1 MVTLIRPWSFAVMV
15 QPSSPPHGFDG
26 VLRRYATQST
36 SAVGLIVGITG
47 LMLFFH
53 LARGPVESAH
63 EWLGLLFVAIAVL
76 HVVRHRRSFA
86 MMLRERRQQ
95 ALFALAA
102 LGFAAFLL
110 APSTGPDPRHRLTD
124 LAMEAP
130 LARLAPL
137 VGIVPEEAARRL
149 TAAGIAVPN
158 TEQSLAGIAAF
169 NHAEPGKL
177 LGLVVGRPPEPVSV
191 PAEE

>member
-1 MVTLIRPWSFAVMV
+1 MV
-15 QPSSPPHGFDG
+15 QSSPPPTGFDG
-26 VLRRYATQST
+26 MLRRYATQST

-47 LMLFFH
+47 LILFFH

-63 EWLGLLFVAIAVL
+63 EWLGLLFVAIALL

-86 MMLRERRQQ
+86 AMLRERRQQ
-95 ALFALAA
+95 VLFALAA

-110 APSTGPDPRHRLTD
+110 APSNGPDPRHRLIG

-130 LARLAPL
+130 LTRLAPL
-137 VGIVPEEAARRL
+137 AGIVPEEAQRRL
-149 TAAGIAVPN
+149 TSAGIVV
-158 TEQSLAGIAAF
+158 THSGQSLAGIAAI
-169 NHAEPGKL
+169 NHVEPGKVL
-177 LGLVVGRPPEPVSV
+177 ALVLGDAPEPRSL

>member
-1 MVTLIRPWSFAVMV
+1 MV
-15 QPSSPPHGFDG
+15 QSPPPSAGFDS
-26 VLRRYATQST
+26 VLRRYVTQST

-63 EWLGLLFVAIAVL
+63 EWLGLLFVVIALL

-86 MMLRERRQQ
+86 VMLRERRQQ
-95 ALFALAA
+95 VLFAVAA

-110 APSTGPDPRHRLTD
+110 APSNGPNPRHRLID

-130 LARLAPL
+130 LARLAPV
-137 VGIVPEEAARRL
+137 VGIVPEEAERRL

-169 NHAEPGKL
+169 NHVEPGQL
-177 LGLVVGRPPEPVSV
+177 LGLVLSAPPEPH
-191 PAEE
+191 PELTEE